1 LQKNGVTPDM
11 NTSMSATILSYTQ
24 FCSGIILLLFALI
37 QLVYRSKSAINY
49 VLSAIF
55 FCIAFTILY
64 LWLLRSGVIL
74 HCPALIYHDLTVTF
88 AIGPLLLF
96 YMRLILGTDTP
107 SARIIILNFIPAAVS
122 LVTVILINVFSS
134 DAPAHA
140 VSGSFIPDYS
150 RNIVIW
156 WGDKLSNAGM
166 LIYFSLSIHAI
177 RKYLR
182 AKSVSANLELYFL
195 FLYMFA
201 VIGMAGAMFVST
213 IISSDALLSFSVTA
227 LAILGVLYIVVSF
240 RYPGFTQKAIR
251 EARVMRIRKMIEDE
265 NGDDDAAV
273 LREFETLLHESRI
286 YTEEKLSLNDAS
298 CMLGVTPHQLSRI
311 INDMTGMN
319 FRNYLNTFRVREAQA
334 QLIENPGM
342 SVIEIAFATG
352 FNSKS
357 SFNSAFLK
365 TTGVSPR
372 DYRAKMKAADN

>member
-1 LQKNGVTPDM
+1 
-11 NTSMSATILSYTQ
+11 MSATILSYTQ

-55 FCIAFTILY
+55 FCIAFTVLY

-88 AIGPLLLF
+88 TIGPLLLF

-122 LVTVILINVFSS
+122 LMAVTLLNIS
-134 DAPAHA
+134 DASAYA
-140 VSGSFIPDYS
+140 VSGTFIPDYS
-150 RNIVIW
+150 RSNFIW
-156 WGDKLSNAGM
+156 WGDKLSNASM
-166 LIYFSLSIHAI
+166 IIYFALSILAI

-182 AKSVSANLELYFL
+182 AKSVSANPELYFL
-195 FLYMFA
+195 FFYMFA

-227 LAILGVLYIVVSF
+227 LAVLGVIYIVVSF

-286 YTEEKLSLNDAS
+286 YAEEKLSLNDAS
-298 CMLGVTPHQLSRI
+298 RMLGVTPHQLSRI

-319 FRNYLNTFRVREAQA
+319 FRNYLNTFRVREAQT

>member
-1 LQKNGVTPDM
+1 M

-55 FCIAFTILY
+55 FCIAFSILY
-64 LWLLRSGVIL
+64 LWVLRSGMIQYF
-74 HCPALIYHDLTVTF
+74 PALMYHDITMTFLT
-88 AIGPLLLF
+88 GPLLFF
-96 YMRLILGTDTP
+96 YMRLILGIP
-107 SARIIILNFIPAAVS
+107 FPPAKIVILNFVAAGLSLITVTIINITDPIALSVS
-122 LVTVILINVFSS
+122 
-134 DAPAHA
+134 
-140 VSGSFIPDYS
+140 SGSFILDYS
-150 RNIVIW
+150 RNTVIW

-166 LIYFSLSIHAI
+166 LIYFALSIHAI

-182 AKSVSANLELYFL
+182 AKSVSANMELYFL
-195 FLYMFA
+195 FFYMFA

-227 LAILGVLYIVVSF
+227 LAVLGVLYIVISF

-298 CMLGVTPHQLSRI
+298 RMLGVTPHQLSRI
-311 INDMTGMN
+311 INEMTGMN
-319 FRNYLNTFRVREAQA
+319 FRNYLNTFRVREAQT
-334 QLIENPGM
+334 QLIEKPGM

-372 DYRAKMKAADN
+372 DYRAKMKAANN